1 MTELLTNDFIAKY
14 PDFPTHMNALGKF
27 VYYRTYSRFLP
38 EKGRRETWKET
49 CRRATEYNVGLAVKH
64 LEKIGYVVDY
74 EKHRAEAEEFF
85 DSMFNLRQFL
95 SGRTLWVGGADGGVA
110 EKYPLS
116 NFNCFT
122 RDTEFITDLGVKSF
136 EDFED
141 GDKVRVLS
149 KTGGWKEAFV
159 KKFGKSEIYELAVRK
174 GKRVEIIQTTANH
187 RWFVDKC
194 GKWETKVTTDLQP
207 GDRLRKKQR
216 YENASITPC
225 PIGIMHGIVFG
236 DGTYD
241 KRSNTTRIH
250 LCSDKRELAKYII
263 GGNIIEYD
271 KENQTIITGLPHYM
285 KSLPKHSNNEYKLGF
300 LIGLIATDGNVS
312 RNQTSISSGSSEVI
326 EFVRDLAVLL
336 GIEPGKIQEI
346 EREGFGLV
354 SKIYSITLAASDL
367 KTSYILRS
375 KHQGNFRETDRKF
388 DYKVESVT
396 KTGRYEDVWCVQEPE
411 TESFTL
417 ANGILTYNCSFLNI
431 RSWSDLGD
439 LFYLLL
445 VGTGVG
451 FKCTKEFAE
460 NLAPIRTNVEV
471 THEPYIQRYPATKI
485 ANTSLYILEDGIN
498 ENDAKAVIHV
508 GDSKE
513 GWVESLRVF
522 FRLLTESQYASVAK
536 ISIYYDYVRPK
547 GARLHTFGGTASG
560 YEPLKEMFEG
570 IVKVLRNEID
580 PSLAPLE
587 TYRVPDNDNA
597 MYKDRGY
604 KRVRPIHILD
614 IGNLIGNNVVVG
626 GVRRTAEIFLMDA
639 DDYESIFA
647 KYGING
653 IWNVE
658 QHEKVIEKVKALGL
672 TDIAQMLEELPVFNS
687 NARPLHHRRMSN
699 NSIAFTE
706 KPSREMLDLVFE
718 MMQAEGEPGFINL
731 EEARR
736 RRPNAEGLNPCV
748 EIILDSYGVCNL
760 TTVNMVEFVK
770 DGVLDVEGLKEAQR
784 RSARAGLRMTLAE
797 LEIPHWDAV
806 QRRDRL
812 LGTSL
817 TGVKDAFAMIDIP
830 KDWQKGT
837 LDYERAL
844 LSTLRQV
851 AREEA
856 DAYAKELRVNAP
868 LLVTTV
874 KPEGTISQVAGGVS
888 SGLHWSHSPY
898 YIRRIRINA
907 ADPLAKAVQEIGWTV
922 SAEVGTNG
930 INDEEELRNPEVIA
944 QARTLVID
952 FPIASGA
959 SKTKDDVFV
968 AEQFDTYFRFQR
980 NYTEHNSSNTIHVRH
995 DEWPEAESIV
1005 YENWDDFVGVSFLA
1019 HDGGSYKLA
1028 PYEAISQE
1036 QYEELIAKMAE
1047 FKPEVLRKYETG
1059 TDSDLEGMDGCEGG
1073 VCPIR

>member
-14 PDFPTHMNALGKF
+14 PDFPAHMNALGKF

-64 LEKIGYVVDY
+64 LEKIGYEVDY
-74 EKHRAEAEEFF
+74 EKHRAEAEEFY

-116 NFNCFT
+116 NFNC
-122 RDTEFITDLGVKSF
+122 
-136 EDFED
+136 
-141 GDKVRVLS
+141 
-149 KTGGWKEAFV
+149 
-159 KKFGKSEIYELAVRK
+159 
-174 GKRVEIIQTTANH
+174 
-187 RWFVDKC
+187 
-194 GKWETKVTTDLQP
+194 
-207 GDRLRKKQR
+207 
-216 YENASITPC
+216 
-225 PIGIMHGIVFG
+225 
-236 DGTYD
+236 
-241 KRSNTTRIH
+241 
-250 LCSDKRELAKYII
+250 
-263 GGNIIEYD
+263 
-271 KENQTIITGLPHYM
+271 
-285 KSLPKHSNNEYKLGF
+285 
-300 LIGLIATDGNVS
+300 
-312 RNQTSISSGSSEVI
+312 
-326 EFVRDLAVLL
+326 
-336 GIEPGKIQEI
+336 
-346 EREGFGLV
+346 
-354 SKIYSITLAASDL
+354 
-367 KTSYILRS
+367 
-375 KHQGNFRETDRKF
+375 
-388 DYKVESVT
+388 
-396 KTGRYEDVWCVQEPE
+396 
-411 TESFTL
+411 
-417 ANGILTYNCSFLNI
+417 SFLNI

-451 FKCTKEFAE
+451 FKCTKEFAQE
-460 NLAPIRTNVEV
+460 LSPIRTNVEV
-471 THEPYIQRYPATKI
+471 VHEPYIQRYPTTKI
-485 ANTSLYILEDGIN
+485 ADTSLHILED
-498 ENDAKAVIHV
+498 ERKAVIHV

-513 GWVESLRVF
+513 GWVDSLRRF
-522 FRLLTESQYASVAK
+522 FEVLTEPAYEHIQT
-536 ISIYYDYVRPK
+536 IGIYYDYVRPK
-547 GARLHTFGGTASG
+547 GFRLNTFGGTASG
-560 YEPLKEMFEG
+560 HEPLREMFEG
-570 IVKVLRNEID
+570 IAKVLRNEID
-580 PSLAPLE
+580 PNLAPLE

-658 QHEKVIEKVKALGL
+658 QHEKVIEKVKALGV

-797 LEIPHWDAV
+797 LEIPHWNAV
-806 QRRDRL
+806 QQRDRL

-817 TGVKDAFAMIDIP
+817 TGVKDALALIDIP

-837 LDYERAL
+837 LDYEKAL

-930 INDEEELRNPEVIA
+930 INDEAELRKPEVIA
-944 QARTLVID
+944 KARTLVID

-959 SKTKDDVFV
+959 KKTKDDVFV

-980 NYTEHNSSNTIHVRH
+980 NYTEHNSSNTIHVRP
-995 DEWPEAESIV
+995 DEWAEAESIV

-1019 HDGGSYKLA
+1019 HDGGTYRLA

-1036 QYEELIAKMAE
+1036 RYEELITKMTD
-1047 FKPEVLRKYETG
+1047 FNPEVLRKYETG